1 MTTISSTQASTAATT
16 SGGKRRA
23 GGVRPGRIAA
33 HTFMIIM
40 AFAWVLPLLFA
51 LYISF
56 RPISS
61 TAKYGYVSLPI
72 GGLTFANYV
81 NAWTQ
86 GEIGHYLINSAIIT
100 IPAVLITLL
109 FASAVG
115 FVISQVKMRGRLV
128 LLIIFT
134 AGNLLP
140 QQALITPLYRIFLSI
155 PLPNWLSSSGLMYDS
170 LFGLIV
176 INVTFQLGFCVF
188 VLSNYMTTIP
198 GELYEAALVDG
209 ASLWRRFWNVTLPIC
224 RPALAAL
231 GTLLTIWIY
240 NDFFWATVLMSTG
253 SKRPITS
260 ALNNLQGQF
269 VSNQNVIAAA
279 ALIAAVPTLIV
290 YLVLQRQFVAGLALG
305 ATKG

>member
-1 MTTISSTQASTAATT
+1 MTTLSSTQASAAARA
-16 SGGKRRA
+16 SSSKRRP

-40 AFAWVLPLLFA
+40 AVAWILPLLFA
-51 LYISF
+51 LYISL

-61 TAKYGYVSLPI
+61 TAKYGYVSLPV

-81 NAWTQ
+81 AAWSQ

-100 IPAVLITLL
+100 IPAVIITLL

-115 FVISQVKMRGRLV
+115 FVVAQVKLRGRLV

-155 PLPNWLSSSGLMYDS
+155 PLPSWLSSSGLMYDS

-198 GELYEAALVDG
+198 GDIYEAALVDG
-209 ASLWRRFWNVTLPIC
+209 AGLWTRFWSITLPIC

>member
-1 MTTISSTQASTAATT
+1 MTTLSSTQASAAAR
-16 SGGKRRA
+16 SSSGKRRA

-40 AFAWVLPLLFA
+40 AVAWILPLLFA
-51 LYISF
+51 LYISL

-81 NAWTQ
+81 AAWSQ

-100 IPAVLITLL
+100 IPAVIITLL

-115 FVISQVKMRGRLV
+115 FVVAQVKLRGRLV

-155 PLPNWLSSSGLMYDS
+155 PLPSWLSSSGLMYDS

-198 GELYEAALVDG
+198 GDIYEAALVDG
-209 ASLWRRFWNVTLPIC
+209 AGLWTRFWSITLPIC